1 MMILVLAAAINIDSG
16 RQLFVDDYLVESTK
30 GVVRYWNT
38 PVKVER
44 PILRPT
50 ADDGTR
56 IGGCTV
62 ATDGGLWWDPTLGK
76 FRLWYEDNWA
86 GNLRYVESR
95 DGLVWDYPDLGKVK
109 GSNRV
114 FSDGEE
120 QLNRDL
126 DSWSVWPNYKVEN
139 PYADWRM
146 FVTSPWTADAPPRM
160 TLFSSSDGRD
170 FRSLGVLGWAG
181 DRSTMHYDA
190 MLDKWVY
197 SLRDGHRKAA
207 DGNYGR
213 SRSFAVTDD
222 PRPGEAYLVV
232 RGNKAADALKPVV
245 EPEIWT
251 ELDLDFG
258 PRGQLYNF
266 DAVPYES
273 LMLGVM
279 EVLHNTP
286 HDNGDSEARGL
297 PKQTSLRFAFSRD
310 GRNYLPAPEES
321 IKPSGWGSG
330 KWDTGY
336 LSAIG
341 GICVIKD
348 ERLWFYYSALRGD
361 AEMRREVVGSQPM
374 YKQGMYYNGAIG
386 AATLRRDG
394 FCGMVAD
401 GNGEIVSKPV
411 VFTGGHLFVNAECLY
426 GEVAAELIGEN
437 DNPLPGYS
445 LADCR
450 GLKYVD
456 RTKAELRFDEGNAKR
471 VNLPV
476 GKPVRI
482 RFKLHCAT
490 LYSFWMS
497 PTARGQ
503 SRGYVAAGGPAYKGL
518 KDL

>member
-1 MMILVLAAAINIDSG
+1 MEKL
-16 RQLFVDDYLVESTK
+16 
-30 GVVRYWNT
+30 
-38 PVKVER
+38 
-44 PILRPT
+44 
-50 ADDGTR
+50 
-56 IGGCTV
+56 
-62 ATDGGLWWDPTLGK
+62 LG
-76 FRLWYEDNWA
+76 D
-86 GNLRYVESR
+86 
-95 DGLVWDYPDLGKVK
+95 
-109 GSNRV
+109 
-114 FSDGEE
+114 
-120 QLNRDL
+120 
-126 DSWSVWPNYKVEN
+126 
-139 PYADWRM
+139 
-146 FVTSPWTADAPPRM
+146 
-160 TLFSSSDGRD
+160 
-170 FRSLGVLGWAG
+170 
-181 DRSTMHYDA
+181 
-190 MLDKWVY
+190 
-197 SLRDGHRKAA
+197 
-207 DGNYGR
+207 
-213 SRSFAVTDD
+213 
-222 PRPGEAYLVV
+222 
-232 RGNKAADALKPVV
+232 
-245 EPEIWT
+245 
-251 ELDLDFG
+251 
-258 PRGQLYNF
+258 QLYNF
-266 DAVPYES
+266 DAASYES

-286 HDNGDSEARGL
+286 RDNGDSEARGV

-310 GRNYLPAPEES
+310 GRNYLPAPEAA

-361 AEMRREVVGSQPM
+361 AEMRRETVGSQPM

-386 AATLRRDG
+386 VATLRRDG

-401 GNGEIVSKPV
+401 GNGEIVTRPV

-426 GEVAAELIGEN
+426 GEVAAELIDEN
-437 DNPLPGYS
+437 DKPLPGYS